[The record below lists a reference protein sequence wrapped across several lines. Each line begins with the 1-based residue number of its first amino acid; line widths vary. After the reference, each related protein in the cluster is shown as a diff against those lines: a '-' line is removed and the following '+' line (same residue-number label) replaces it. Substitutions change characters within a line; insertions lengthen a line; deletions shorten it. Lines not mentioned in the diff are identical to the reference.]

1 MKKSKNEKLE
11 VYSVIG
17 FSIMMWFISIILIF
31 LGVSLLKG
39 NYSSVH
45 GKVLDTTNDKEGYAK
60 ELGKPTLLIGIGL
73 FISGIIAVILPHDF
87 YYCCSWISIIYSCY
101 FRNMVL

>member
-1 MKKSKNEKLE
+1 MMC
-11 VYSVIG
+11 
-17 FSIMMWFISIILIF
+17 FSIMMWFISLILIF

-45 GKVLDTTNDKEGYAK
+45 GKVFDTTNDKEGYAK

-73 FISGIIAVILPHDF
+73 LISLRHD
-87 YYCCSWISIIYSCY
+87 YSIIVAVGFLLLIVVIAGIWFYKVQKRFS
-101 FRNMVL
+101 